1 MEQMLSCLA
10 LAAVA
15 AALIWASVEDLRART
30 IPNACPIVVI
40 AAWFARALS
49 GADTSVRLV
58 EGLWGLVTVSVL
70 LVVCD
75 LASKKL
81 LGAKGIGGGDVKLLG
96 SLGMWTGRMP
106 GLFMIGASCLIAVL
120 GLGTAAFVSRLRP
133 KEGDG
138 SWLHKGIP
146 MAPAIAGG
154 FFITLYAKAM
164 MGDYT

>member
-30 IPNACPIVVI
+30 IPNACPLVVI
-40 AAWFARALS
+40 AAWSARALS
-49 GADTSVRLV
+49 GADANVRLV
-58 EGLWGLVTVSVL
+58 EGLWGLAAISTL
-70 LVVCD
+70 LIMCD
-75 LASKKL
+75 LVSKKL
-81 LGAKGIGGGDVKLLG
+81 FGAKGVGGGDVKLLG
-96 SLGMWTGRMP
+96 SLGMWTGRIP
-106 GLFMIGASCLIAVL
+106 GLFMVGASCLIAVL
-120 GLGTAAFVSRLRP
+120 GLGTAAFVSRLKP

-138 SWLHKGIP
+138 SWLRRGIP